1 MPRDISHLIRASYR
15 HLLPPVFLP
24 RFSVSLSV
32 APSGP
37 AAVMLNLCQLS
48 LFSVNDLA
56 VGVFVQ
62 RAESGD
68 MNRRPG
74 DAVLKQAMGVVCA
87 SVLSGDR

>member
-1 MPRDISHLIRASYR
+1 
-15 HLLPPVFLP
+15 
-24 RFSVSLSV
+24 
-32 APSGP
+32 
-37 AAVMLNLCQLS
+37 MLNLCQLS